1 MKKLAVALSVVALI
15 LAGCSSGKYT
25 DKIDKAVG
33 TLTKKKRENK
43 NRLRKVG
50 CLGHT
55 QDAYKVYV
63 PLSRDLRDA
72 PYKRTRLGLIV
83 SSSGAVVCTCS
94 INLVRSASGTAS
106 KGSICAA
113 EIVQVVSS

>member
-1 MKKLAVALSVVALI
+1 MLLGCGMDRLRSKGTSHGALSSCA
-15 LAGCSSGKYT
+15 AGQS
-25 DKIDKAVG
+25 
-33 TLTKKKRENK
+33 KKKRENK